1 MKTGKGSG
9 LSGTFCLIM
18 TLVVLFFYNCAMA
31 DEVIL
36 VNGDRLSGRIV
47 SITDGILTLET
58 SYSEPVKLKFEAVD
72 SMSSSEQ
79 VEIHLSD
86 GEILKGKITGAVHRK
101 IAVEAGVNKEQV
113 TVGLDS
119 ITALNPPSPKPVTWK
134 GNITF
139 GGNWQD
145 GNSDTLS
152 ISAGGLATRR
162 TEKDRFRINVLYNQA
177 KNSGQRTAENT
188 YGQLKYDYFL
198 NPKWYLYLNVDM
210 LSDQFKDINLRT
222 TIGPGAG
229 YQVWEEE
236 GRTLSLEAGVS
247 YTSENRDLGED
258 KDWVT
263 ARLGVDFLYR
273 LFDSIVFTDQF
284 VIYPNLDEV
293 GEYTLRNDAALVTD
307 IWAGWA
313 LRLNN
318 IWERNSDPG
327 PDLKKDDFTWIAG
340 LQYSF

>member
-1 MKTGKGSG
+1 MKTGKGYG
-9 LSGTFCLIM
+9 LFGTFSLIV
-18 TLVVLFFYNCAMA
+18 TLVVLFYNCAVA

-47 SITDGILTLET
+47 SIADGILTLET

-72 SMSSSEQ
+72 RMSSSEP

-86 GEILKGKITGAVHRK
+86 GEILKGKITGEVNRK
-101 IAVEAGVNKEQV
+101 IAVEAGANREQV
-113 TVGLDS
+113 TVGFDS
-119 ITALNPPSPKPVTWK
+119 ITALNPPPQKPVTWK
-134 GNITF
+134 GNITL

-162 TEKDRFRINVLYNQA
+162 TEKDRFRINVLYNLA
-177 KNSGQRTAENT
+177 KDSGQRTAENT

-198 NPKWYLYLNVDM
+198 NPQWYLYLNVDM

-229 YQVWEEE
+229 YQIWEEE
-236 GRTLSLEAGVS
+236 GRALSLEAGVS
-247 YTSENRDLGED
+247 YTSEDHDLGED
-258 KDWVT
+258 KDWMT

-273 LFDSIVFTDQF
+273 LFDRIVFTNQF

-313 LRLNN
+313 LRFNN
-318 IWERNSDPG
+318 IWERNSDPE